1 MSNKVNFFQKRENTM
16 KENSISVEGKLAE
29 IFKKLSKG
37 DTMDE
42 VIVIYILF
50 IPFIYFIFLVLLSK
64 C

>member
-1 MSNKVNFFQKRENTM
+1 M

-42 VIVIYILF
+42 VILIIFVEVIF
-50 IPFIYFIFLVLLSK
+50 N
-64 C
+64 

>member
-1 MSNKVNFFQKRENTM
+1 M

-42 VIVIYILF
+42 VIVIFILF
-50 IPFIYFIFLVLLSK
+50 TPFVYFIFLVILSK
-64 C
+64 CLLNKL

>member
-1 MSNKVNFFQKRENTM
+1 M

-42 VIVIYILF
+42 VIVIFILF
-50 IPFIYFIFLVLLSK
+50 TPLFFYFYYLNVDSISCNYLHENIIFE
-64 C
+64 

>member
-42 VIVIYILF
+42 VIVFFLF
-50 IPFIYFIFLVLLSK
+50 MPLFFSFIFLMFT
-64 C
+64 